1 MIKETIDK
9 VKHTI
14 PHYWPI
20 KTFIHH
26 NPLIAFEKLPFKE
39 AIEKAK
45 DIFESKVYM
54 DPDYYI
60 DLYMKGTIREDI
72 FEKNLTEFLEI
83 NGYEKYFYEAK
94 QFLIEISPLWEKYKY
109 MEPEISDS
117 KDFLKECLFNQLKE
131 KEDDELLKDLTKSMT
146 FYEIHDALFDTN
158 LKKLIEKD
166 IIEYITR
173 FLDEEQTILSM
184 YQRNLGMFNTF
195 KYFEGVNIPEDAEDF
210 IEKSLNKLKVKD
222 KERYILNHLLKQ
234 AGWAGFIGYREEDQ
248 LYPFQ
253 QEYPA
258 STTDYL
264 AVRLFYEYKYI
275 SKQKINDFEKLE
287 NYIKTNKS
295 LSILR
300 LLKYKGILLPKYI
313 DLLESGKSPD
323 LVLKMYKDEQFD
335 LKINQILNVR
345 QIISRFDKSIVDFA
359 KFIYLLKQNEG
370 YIWLKS
376 LEDSYIHFYVA
387 EIKSNLNTKQKPYT
401 AASVF
406 CIDVRSE
413 SIRRYIEKLGP
424 YSTYGAAGFFGVP
437 ITFIEFNKGHEQFLC
452 PAIIR
457 PSNVVFELPKKG
469 YEEYKTRKKAFSV
482 LKSVLS
488 DLKNNPYTPFIMV
501 EAVGWLFGI
510 NLFGKTLIPL
520 KIERFFSKFRPKK
533 PKTIY
538 TLDKLSE
545 EEVEE
550 FARKIQLK
558 IIHEVLVGKLKRNVS
573 DKEVLNVWEHIIS
586 NKPLEVKDIDEN
598 LINIL
603 KEKFEITYENYEYQ
617 KAKLRQVGF
626 TLEEK
631 VNFVK
636 NFLLSIGL
644 TKDFPKF
651 VFIFAHGS
659 KSDNNPFESALDCGA
674 CGGNIGIVNARVMA
688 MMANNEKVREKLR
701 EENIDIPEHVRF
713 IPGLHNT
720 TTDELEYEDLEILND
735 EEMELFRKVKSDFE
749 KASSKSRLERA
760 KTLPNT
766 QTEDDIFTK
775 SCDWSE
781 PRPEWGLSKNMAFYI
796 GKRESTKNIP
806 LFNRFFL
813 HSYDYKEDPNGD
825 ILTNILSGP
834 LVVGEWINMEHYF
847 STVDN
852 EVYGA
857 GSKIYHNIV
866 SKVGV
871 FFGNYSDLRI
881 GLPEQ
886 TVNLEDKAYHEPIRL
901 ITFVE
906 APLEIVRKAM
916 QKSSLSN
923 SLIKN
928 EWVRFLVIDYSKN
941 KVYIFEDGQFTL
953 FSNL

>member
-1 MIKETIDK
+1 MIKEDINK
-9 VKHTI
+9 VKHII

-26 NPLIAFEKLPFKE
+26 NPLIAFEKLKFNE
-39 AIEKAK
+39 AVEKAK
-45 DIFESKVYM
+45 EIFESKVYM
-54 DPDYYI
+54 DPQYYI
-60 DLYMKGTIREDI
+60 DLYMSGTIREDI
-72 FEKNLTEFLEI
+72 FEKNLTEFLEKH
-83 NGYEKYFYEAK
+83 NYERYFYEAK

-109 MEPEISDS
+109 LEPEISDG
-117 KDFLKECLFNQLKE
+117 KDFLKRCLYEQLKE
-131 KEDDELLKDLTKSMT
+131 KENNELLENLTKNMT
-146 FYEIHDALFDTN
+146 FYEIHDALFGTN
-158 LKKLIEKD
+158 LKELIEKD

-173 FLDEEQTILSM
+173 FLDEEQTTLSM

-195 KYFEGVNIPEDAEDF
+195 KYFEGVNIPENAEEF
-210 IEKSLNKLKVKD
+210 IENSLNKLKVKD

-234 AGWAGFIGYREEDQ
+234 AGWAGFIGYREEDE

-258 STTDYL
+258 STIDYL
-264 AVRLFYEYKYI
+264 AIRFFYEDKYI
-275 SKQKINDFEKLE
+275 SKQKINDFEKLY
-287 NYIKTNKS
+287 NYINKN
-295 LSILR
+295 LNLAILK
-300 LLKYKGILLPKYI
+300 LLKYKGILLPKYV
-313 DLLESGKSPD
+313 DLLESGKDPEYI
-323 LVLKMYKDEQFD
+323 LRLYKDEQFD
-335 LKINQILNVR
+335 LKINQILNIR
-345 QIISRFDKSIVDFA
+345 QIISRFDKGIVDFA
-359 KFIYLLKQNEG
+359 KFIYLLRENEG

-387 EIKSNLNTKQKPYT
+387 EFKSNLKTREKPYL
-401 AASVF
+401 ASSIF

-413 SIRRYIEKLGP
+413 SIRRYMEKIGP
-424 YSTYGAAGFFGVP
+424 YSTYGVAGFFGVP
-437 ITFIEFNKGHEQFLC
+437 ITFIEFDKGHEQFLC
-452 PAIIR
+452 PAIVK

-469 YEEYKTRKKAFSV
+469 YEEYKTRKKAFKV
-482 LKSVLS
+482 LKSVLN

-510 NLFGKTLIPL
+510 NLFGKTLAPL

-550 FARKIQLK
+550 FAMKIHLK
-558 IIHEVLVGKLKRNVS
+558 ILHEVLTLKLKRSISN
-573 DKEVLNVWEHIIS
+573 DEIINVWRHIIFGE
-586 NKPLEVKDIDEN
+586 PLKVKDIDESFIEF
-598 LINIL
+598 LKAKYNIT
-603 KEKFEITYENYEYQ
+603 KEDYEEQ

-636 NFLLSIGL
+636 NFLYSIGL
-644 TKDFPKF
+644 TQEFPKF
-651 VFIFAHGS
+651 VFVFGHGS

-674 CGGNIGIVNARVMA
+674 CGGNVGIVNARVIS
-688 MMANNEKVREKLR
+688 MMANDEKVREKLR
-701 EENIDIPEHVRF
+701 EEGIDIPEYTKF
-713 IPGLHNT
+713 IPGMHNT
-720 TTDELEYEDLEILND
+720 TTDELDLEDVEILNED
-735 EEMELFRKVKSDFE
+735 EKKLLKKIKEDFD

-766 QTEDDIFTK
+766 KNEEDIFTK

-796 GKRESTKNIP
+796 GKRETTKNIP

-813 HSYDYKEDPNGD
+813 HSYNWEEDLKGD
-825 ILTNILSGP
+825 ILTNIFSGP

-852 EVYGA
+852 EIYGA
-857 GSKIYHNIV
+857 GSKVYHNIV

-906 APLEIVRKAM
+906 APLEIVKKAM
-916 QKSSLSN
+916 QKSALSN
-923 SLIKN
+923 PLIKN
-928 EWVRFLVIDYSKN
+928 EWIRLIVIDKEEN
-941 KVYIFEDGQFTL
+941 KIYLYENEDFKFLT
-953 FSNL
+953 NL